1 MLLILYNSKYI
12 RNKSA
17 DDDLFEAYISVPLD
31 EDEDFI
37 YDWRNTNSGS
47 PGKNFSE
54 FYKESDALLDEY
66 GNATGKRCHL
76 EVVHMPVAVS
86 VNQLDSTFVRIYGSF
101 T

>member
-37 YDWRNTNSGS
+37 YDCRNTNSGS
-47 PGKNFSE
+47 PGKNFPE
-54 FYKESDALLDEY
+54 F
-66 GNATGKRCHL
+66 
-76 EVVHMPVAVS
+76 
-86 VNQLDSTFVRIYGSF
+86 
-101 T
+101 